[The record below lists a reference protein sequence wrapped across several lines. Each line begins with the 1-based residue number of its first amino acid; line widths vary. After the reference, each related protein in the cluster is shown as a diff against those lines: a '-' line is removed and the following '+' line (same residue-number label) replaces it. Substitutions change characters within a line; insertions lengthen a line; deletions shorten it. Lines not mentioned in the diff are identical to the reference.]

1 MGLTDDTD
9 PAEDEPVPGQK
20 RRATIQVFQTL
31 SPTGPQKKSRSSF
44 ESTRGKTDR
53 SSVQSSSSSRHPRR
67 ASLAVSRQCSGLS
80 DTRKSVLMA
89 DSRKSAS
96 LLDTPS
102 GLSSM
107 VEATRRNSF
116 KPTRS
121 DWYSSSR
128 GVEGV
133 LHGPKNV
140 FSA

>member
-9 PAEDEPVPGQK
+9 PAEEELVPGQK

-44 ESTRGKTDR
+44 ESTRSKND
-53 SSVQSSSSSRHPRR
+53 Q
-67 ASLAVSRQCSGLS
+67 
-80 DTRKSVLMA
+80 SVLMA

-121 DWYSSSR
+121 DWYSLSR
-128 GVEGV
+128 GVEGFQWDRIS
-133 LHGPKNV
+133 PSAASTKNIR
-140 FSA
+140 AC